1 MGFFTCDINKFMP
14 IIGINKKK
22 KVRNYVRFYNRPTN
36 R

>member
-1 MGFFTCDINKFMP
+1 MGFFTCDYIKYFVFL
-14 IIGINKKK
+14 GINKKT